1 MEESIKQFEKD
12 LKVHLEYLFNASKG
26 DDEIEKLS
34 ETEKTVLEYV
44 KKYIEN
50 SNLTFKDLYETIQ
63 NTLDVFAKSKINH
76 IEFPTEKKLEI

>member
-12 LKVHLEYLFNASKG
+12 LKVHLEHIFNASTK

-34 ETEKTVLEYV
+34 ETEKSVLEYV

-50 SNLTFKDLYETIQ
+50 SNLTFKDLYQTIQ
-63 NTLDVFAKSKINH
+63 NTLDAFAKSKINYSAH
-76 IEFPTEKKLEI
+76 PRGKKTEI